1 MAAAHEGSDKGRTL
15 GPRAGTGRIGLQR
28 RWAEDLDYYAQD
40 DDALMDAAAQAG
52 FKGEDVLE
60 YFMELS
66 PRERLRHLQ
75 RA

>member
-1 MAAAHEGSDKGRTL
+1 
-15 GPRAGTGRIGLQR
+15 
-28 RWAEDLDYYAQD
+28 
-40 DDALMDAAAQAG
+40 MDAAAQAG